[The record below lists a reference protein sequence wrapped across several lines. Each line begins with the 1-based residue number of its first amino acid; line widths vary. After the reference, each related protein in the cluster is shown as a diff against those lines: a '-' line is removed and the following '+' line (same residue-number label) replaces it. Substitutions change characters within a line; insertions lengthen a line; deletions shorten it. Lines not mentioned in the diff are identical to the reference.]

1 MERLDLAKLSVRQL
15 NQYLHHELT
24 SKLARIEILNPN
36 GLHNIAVGL
45 DMPVMVDVL
54 GHAGYFLGGMNK
66 QAEII
71 VHGNVGWSI
80 AENMISG
87 RTWVKGFASECAG
100 ASAHGGLLF
109 IEGSASSRCGISL
122 KGGEIVVG
130 EHVGHMSAFMA
141 QAGHLVICGDAGPG
155 LGDSLYEAII
165 YIRGKIQSL
174 GADAREEPME
184 LDDYA
189 KVKELLSQTGIDYSP
204 KEFKRVASA
213 KTLYHWNVDSD
224 QEY

>member
-1 MERLDLAKLSVRQL
+1 MERLDLEKLSVRQL
-15 NQYLHHELT
+15 NQYLHHELPSNL
-24 SKLARIEILNPN
+24 SKIEILNPN

-87 RTWVKGFASECAG
+87 RIWVKGFASECAG